1 MAPSSRPFIH
11 WSHAMPVPYKP
22 EGYHSV
28 TPYLIVD
35 GADAALAFYREAFDA
50 EEIFR
55 LPMGHGVGHAE
66 FRIGDCFIMISDE
79 WPDMGQ
85 TGPKSHGGT
94 PVSLM
99 VYVPDVDA
107 AVEQAANAGASIE
120 REPEDQVWGDRTGTV
135 LDPFGHRWMLATHL
149 EDVPAEEIRRRLGG
163 AGVSGEARSE
173 K

>member
-1 MAPSSRPFIH
+1 
-11 WSHAMPVPYKP
+11 MPIPYKP
-22 EGYHSV
+22 QGYHSV

-55 LPMGHGVGHAE
+55 LPMGHKVGHAE

-85 TGPKSHGGT
+85 TGPKSHAGT
-94 PVSLM
+94 PVSLI

-107 AVEQAANAGASIE
+107 AVEQAANAGASVE
-120 REPEDQVWGDRTGTV
+120 REPEDQPWGDRMGTV

-149 EDVPAEEIRRRLGG
+149 EDVTPEEIRKRLQHRG
-163 AGVSGEARSE
+163 AEDSG
-173 K
+173 KGPPDLK